1 METQPDNAKD
11 LRVLIGC
18 VLFMGSTMSISRTAH
33 ALTGNLTSL
42 LCVTAVML
50 WNRAITYSLTRIID
64 HFFLSHNFFSHL
76 VQVPLS
82 NNVGDAAG
90 IAPIA
95 ILFENL
101 SLFTQSR
108 FTLTGLSF
116 LMPG

>member
-18 VLFMGSTMSISRTAH
+18 VLFMGSTMSISRIAH
-33 ALTGNLTSL
+33 ALTENLTPL
-42 LCVTAVML
+42 LCFAAALL
-50 WNRAITYSLTRIID
+50 WNHANTFSLTRIID
-64 HFFLSHNFFSHL
+64 YFFLSQNFFSHF
-76 VQVPLS
+76 VQVPFL
-82 NNVGDAAG
+82 NNLGNAAG
-90 IAPIA
+90 IPPIA
-95 ILFENL
+95 MLFENL

>member
-11 LRVLIGC
+11 LKVLIGC

-33 ALTGNLTSL
+33 ALTGNLTPQSCVAAAL
-42 LCVTAVML
+42 LWIHASTF
-50 WNRAITYSLTRIID
+50 SLTRIID
-64 HFFLSHNFFSHL
+64 YFFLSQNFFSHL
-76 VQVPLS
+76 VQVPFS
-82 NNVGDAAG
+82 NNLGDAAG
-90 IAPIA
+90 IPPLA

-101 SLFTQSR
+101 SLFKQFR